1 MAKIESTVV
10 IEWLSGNDNYDE
22 KALKDI
28 KERINKDRNK
38 LFSIIKW
45 GGSTFDC
52 WEKAD
57 NPADAENLSNKEYI
71 NKCDFGWDNEKVL
84 NRFLSVISYG
94 INDINEM
101 IESVND
107 GTRPNMLSTLLE
119 IKNGM
124 SNQPKNELEDVKV
137 SLTKTEAK
145 ETWKFQ
151 MDNALGGY
159 KITGLTPKY
168 CRGEKYLIM
177 PSFIDDVP
185 VVSISD
191 KAFQRC
197 DFESMKLSDNL
208 KVIGHSV
215 FQGNNSLTEVRFPD
229 NIEELPKSLFRLCDN
244 LKRVELPKNI
254 RKISP
259 WTFGPKILEAVTPGQ
274 ALPSLEEIWID
285 PSNEFY
291 NTDHGVLIDKKKH
304 VILFFPATIEE
315 YRIPEDVKELP
326 GFVFAGSQLKHIYVH
341 DKVESMDDEL
351 FTAAIDDPFDDRIP
365 LQDLVIHAPVGSYA
379 IEYAKEHGIKY
390 TEE

>member
-1 MAKIESTVV
+1 
-10 IEWLSGNDNYDE
+10 
-22 KALKDI
+22 
-28 KERINKDRNK
+28 
-38 LFSIIKW
+38 
-45 GGSTFDC
+45 
-52 WEKAD
+52 
-57 NPADAENLSNKEYI
+57 
-71 NKCDFGWDNEKVL
+71 
-84 NRFLSVISYG
+84 
-94 INDINEM
+94 
-101 IESVND
+101 
-107 GTRPNMLSTLLE
+107 
-119 IKNGM
+119 
-124 SNQPKNELEDVKV
+124 
-137 SLTKTEAK
+137 
-145 ETWKFQ
+145 

-177 PSFIDDVP
+177 PSFIDDVL

-291 NTDHGVLIDKKKH
+291 KTDHGVLIDKKKH

-379 IEYAKEHGIKY
+379 IEYAEKHNIKY
-390 TEE
+390 VEE